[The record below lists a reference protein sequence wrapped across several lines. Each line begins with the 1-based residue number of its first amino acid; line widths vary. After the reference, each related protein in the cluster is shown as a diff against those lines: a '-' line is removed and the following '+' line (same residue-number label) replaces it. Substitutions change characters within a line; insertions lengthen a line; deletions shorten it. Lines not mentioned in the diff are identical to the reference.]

1 VSVAAWI
8 VLVVAAAIGL
18 AIVRALADL

>member
-8 VLVVAAAIGL
+8 VLAVAVVVGV